1 MKPDSNVA
9 EIYWCPYFDVGPVD
23 WSMIY
28 QGEISTL
35 YDDMRKEMCS
45 DEEPHKN
52 LFYCPSVKNLTS
64 SIAVLKNTLRSQFK
78 IQSDELISTSHTYV
92 GSKIRRKPSMKGR
105 QHLEYGLSWI
115 FFSEEDLEMT
125 VSSPYFNTPNHMKYG
140 NIVPGKLNIS
150 TWFRKINPEF
160 LLKSGVNEFEI
171 DAGEDIAYLTFNTS
185 KKLKFTRFELS
196 NKLRAYAMACSTSTE
211 WEKWVDLEH
220 RYERFEKSQMTKL
233 VLNEIKKNLVE

>member
-1 MKPDSNVA
+1 MKIDNGVA
-9 EIYWCPYFDVGPVD
+9 EIYWSPYFDAGLID

-35 YDDMRKEMCS
+35 YDEMRKEMCQ

-52 LFYCPSVKNLTS
+52 LFYCPSVRNLTS
-64 SIAVLKNTLRSQFK
+64 NIAVLKNTLKSQFK
-78 IQSDELISTSHTYV
+78 IEDGKLLHVSYSHV
-92 GSKIRRKPSMKGR
+92 GSNIPRKPSMEGR
-105 QHLEYGLSWI
+105 QHIEYGLAWI
-115 FFSEEDLEMT
+115 FFSEENIEMT
-125 VSSPYFNTPNHMKYG
+125 LSSPYFDTPNHMKYG

-160 LLKSGVNEFEI
+160 VLKKGINEFEI

-196 NKLRAYAMACSTSTE
+196 NKLRTYAMACSSSSD
-211 WEKWVDLEH
+211 WERWVDLEH
-220 RYERFEKSQMTKL
+220 RYERFDKSQMTKL
-233 VLNEIKKNLVE
+233 VLNEIKKNLID